1 MAPLGTANEPRNAAG
16 AEDQP
21 VVGPTRDAVP
31 SVHDTR
37 DQKGRDY
44 GRGVLEQRNGISN
57 LSFRAH
63 MEITDGVGSGGDGG
77 GSGSWIQNEHD

>member
-21 VVGPTRDAVP
+21 VVGPARDAVP

-37 DQKGRDY
+37 DQEGRFVPRDDH
-44 GRGVLEQRNGISN
+44 IK
-57 LSFRAH
+57 
-63 MEITDGVGSGGDGG
+63 EIKLLLFLLFSKID
-77 GSGSWIQNEHD
+77 